1 MGPTSTTRRRVLITG
16 GSRGVGR
23 ALAESLAADGW
34 DVVLTFRSEA
44 QLAADVVAVIAE
56 RGGRASAARLDLED
70 AAAIRDLVRAE
81 IDPANPHGGPF
92 DALVANAAASAFKPA
107 LDLTA
112 NNLERSWATNVRSF
126 VALAQAVVPTMPRD
140 GRIVALSS
148 YGARRAFPLYGALGA
163 DKAALESWVRHLAAE
178 LGPRGITVNAVNG
191 GMFDTDSARH
201 YNAVVGLGSD
211 RTAQRI
217 PLGRLGTAAELAGA
231 VAFLLS
237 PAASYITGTTLVVDG
252 GLTVTAPPFWSD
264 LAPAASPE

>member
-1 MGPTSTTRRRVLITG
+1 MGPTSATRRRVLITG

-44 QLAADVVAVIAE
+44 QRAADVVAAIGE
-56 RGGRASAARLDLED
+56 RGGHAAVRLDLED
-70 AAAIRDLVRAE
+70 ADAIRELVDIE
-81 IDPANPHGGPF
+81 TDPANPHGGPF

-107 LDLTA
+107 LDLTG
-112 NNLERSWATNVRSF
+112 NNLERSWAANVRSF
-126 VALAQAVVPTMPRD
+126 VTLAQAVVPGMPAG

-163 DKAALESWVRHLAAE
+163 DKAALESWVRHLAVE

-201 YNAVVGLGSD
+201 YNDAVGLGSD
-211 RTAQRI
+211 RTAARI